1 MSRDTTARNRHILVV
16 DTTDGPLPAVLEAL
30 LAAGRFCVEC
40 VGTASDCLARAGSAA
55 TPLDAVII
63 GAHLPDGT
71 GAGLCTLLRNR
82 GVTIPL
88 LLATRDTSERAT
100 VEGLDS
106 GANDIITL
114 PLRPAEAIARLR
126 AQIRAYE
133 TSEDAMLQ
141 IGPFHFRPA
150 RRMLQDSKTGSRIRL
165 TEKEAAVLKYLYRSE
180 GPVTRNQLLREVW
193 GYHNGATTHTVET
206 HIYRLRRKIEPDS
219 SRIGLLVNEDGG
231 YRLCLGGPLAPA
243 AVKRWDTMDHTIPS
257 HSPAPVTTRVMATE
271 MQLLSA

>member
-1 MSRDTTARNRHILVV
+1 MHRDTTARNRHILVV

-30 LAAGRFCVEC
+30 LAEGRYRVEC
-40 VGTASDCLARAGSAA
+40 VGTAADCLSRAGSAA

-63 GAHLPDGT
+63 GAHLPDGS
-71 GAGLCTLLRNR
+71 GAELCARLRDH

-88 LLATRDTSERAT
+88 LLTQRDTSERAMID
-100 VEGLDS
+100 GLDS

-114 PLRPAEAIARLR
+114 PLRASEAMARLR

-150 RRMLQDSKTGSRIRL
+150 RRMLQDSKSGSRIRL
-165 TEKEAAVLKYLYRSE
+165 TEKEAAVLKYLYRAE
-180 GPVTRNQLLREVW
+180 GPVSRNQLLREVW

-219 SRIGLLVNEDGG
+219 SRIGLLVNEEGG
-231 YRLCLGGPLAPA
+231 YRLCLSGPTVPATIKLWDTLDRSAPA
-243 AVKRWDTMDHTIPS
+243 HA
-257 HSPAPVTTRVMATE
+257 PAPVASRVLATE
-271 MQLLSA
+271 MRLLSA